1 MLQRKLVCLALM
13 VAMTAALAQAALPP
27 GAPVD
32 FPADAKTLTPE
43 DLRQRL
49 AGNVFHVP
57 LADGSSLRLQ
67 YQAAGY
73 YYVNTS
79 RGTSVNGTWRAD
91 GTRLCTDRVNRGPA
105 CNEVRLAKD
114 ALHVKLDSGEVVR
127 FEPR

>member
-1 MLQRKLVCLALM
+1 MIAFALLA
-13 VAMTAALAQAALPP
+13 ASAGALAQAPL
-27 GAPVD
+27 APAD
-32 FPADAKTLTPE
+32 FPADAKPLTAE

-49 AGNVFHVP
+49 AGKVFHVP
-57 LADGSSLRLQ
+57 LADGSSMRLQ

-73 YYVNTS
+73 YYVDTS
-79 RGTSVNGTWRAD
+79 RGGRVNGTWRAD

-114 ALHVKLDSGEVVR
+114 AMHVKLDSGEVVK